1 MRAKLFCRTGELAGV
16 DHEIDQQATIGRST
30 QNSLRLDAPVV
41 SQTHARI
48 SYDAS
53 LDAFVLE
60 DLDSKNGT
68 RLDGVSV
75 RGRQRL
81 GPVHVVTLGEQHDFI
96 FVAASSQAEA
106 SPRGH
111 VTSDTLYEPPSAL
124 DVPVLSTPVADPSGN
139 KTVHE
144 RASAL
149 EVPRLQ
155 SGPGRGAGVGED
167 AHPSSRETVLE
178 APSALEVPVLST
190 PVADPSGNKTVHERA
205 SALEVPRLQSGPGRG
220 AGVGEDAHP
229 SSRETVLEAPSALEV
244 PSLEM
249 VSGVRAKAAGHAGQ
263 VVLEVTLADG
273 ATRRVVLGEGRH
285 EIGRSAECAVSIDD
299 RTLTRRH
306 AVLTVTGDGVTLEDL
321 DSRNGTF
328 KSGERL
334 TGRVSIR
341 VGDVVT
347 CGDQVRVRV
356 VAS

>member
-1 MRAKLFCRTGELAGV
+1 MGELAGV

-48 SYDAS
+48 SYDTT

-81 GPVHVVTLGEQHDFI
+81 GLVHVVTLGEQHDFI
-96 FVAASSQAEA
+96 FVAASPQGEA
-106 SPRGH
+106 SPLGH

-124 DVPVLSTPVADPSGN
+124 DVPVLSAPVADPRGN

-144 RASAL
+144 RAPAL

-155 SGPGRGAGVGED
+155 SGPGQGAGVGED
-167 AHPSSRETVLE
+167 AHPSF
-178 APSALEVPVLST
+178 
-190 PVADPSGNKTVHERA
+190 
-205 SALEVPRLQSGPGRG
+205 
-220 AGVGEDAHP
+220 
-229 SSRETVLEAPSALEV
+229 RETVLEAPSALEV
-244 PSLEM
+244 PSLKMPSLEM
-249 VSGVRAKAAGHAGQ
+249 VSRVRAKAAGHAGQ

-285 EIGRSAECAVSIDD
+285 EIGRLAECAVSIDD
-299 RTLTRRH
+299 RTVTRRH

-347 CGDQVRVRV
+347 CGDQVTVRV

>member
-81 GPVHVVTLGEQHDFI
+81 GPIHVVTLGEQHDFI

-111 VTSDTLYEPPSAL
+111 VTSGTLYEPPSAL

-149 EVPRLQ
+149 EV
-155 SGPGRGAGVGED
+155 
-167 AHPSSRETVLE
+167 T
-178 APSALEVPVLST
+178 
-190 PVADPSGNKTVHERA
+190 
-205 SALEVPRLQSGPGRG
+205 RLQSGPGRG

-347 CGDQVRVRV
+347 CGDQVSVRV

>member
-1 MRAKLFCRTGELAGV
+1 MRAKLFCRTGKLAGV

-124 DVPVLSTPVADPSGN
+124 D
-139 KTVHE
+139 
-144 RASAL
+144 
-149 EVPRLQ
+149 
-155 SGPGRGAGVGED
+155 
-167 AHPSSRETVLE
+167 
-178 APSALEVPVLST
+178 VPVLST

>member
-1 MRAKLFCRTGELAGV
+1 VRAKLFCRTGELAGV

-178 APSALEVPVLST
+178 APSALEVP
-190 PVADPSGNKTVHERA
+190 
-205 SALEVPRLQSGPGRG
+205 
-220 AGVGEDAHP
+220 
-229 SSRETVLEAPSALEV
+229 
-244 PSLEM
+244 SLEM

>member
-1 MRAKLFCRTGELAGV
+1 
-16 DHEIDQQATIGRST
+16 
-30 QNSLRLDAPVV
+30 
-41 SQTHARI
+41 
-48 SYDAS
+48 
-53 LDAFVLE
+53 
-60 DLDSKNGT
+60 
-68 RLDGVSV
+68 
-75 RGRQRL
+75 
-81 GPVHVVTLGEQHDFI
+81 
-96 FVAASSQAEA
+96 
-106 SPRGH
+106 
-111 VTSDTLYEPPSAL
+111 
-124 DVPVLSTPVADPSGN
+124 
-139 KTVHE
+139 
-144 RASAL
+144 
-149 EVPRLQ
+149 
-155 SGPGRGAGVGED
+155 
-167 AHPSSRETVLE
+167 
-178 APSALEVPVLST
+178 
-190 PVADPSGNKTVHERA
+190 
-205 SALEVPRLQSGPGRG
+205 
-220 AGVGEDAHP
+220 
-229 SSRETVLEAPSALEV
+229 LEAPSALEV

>member
-1 MRAKLFCRTGELAGV
+1 MTVRAKLFCRTGELAGV

-178 APSALEVPVLST
+178 APSALEVP
-190 PVADPSGNKTVHERA
+190 
-205 SALEVPRLQSGPGRG
+205 
-220 AGVGEDAHP
+220 
-229 SSRETVLEAPSALEV
+229 
-244 PSLEM
+244 SLEM

>member
-16 DHEIDQQATIGRST
+16 DYEIDQQATIGRST

-48 SYDAS
+48 SYDTT

-68 RLDGVSV
+68 RLDGISV
-75 RGRQRL
+75 HGRQRL
-81 GPVHVVTLGEQHDFI
+81 GRVHVVTVGEQHDLI
-96 FVAASSQAEA
+96 FVAASPQGES
-106 SPRGH
+106 SPQRP

-124 DVPVLSTPVADPSGN
+124 DVPVLSAPIADPSGN
-139 KTVHE
+139 NTVHE
-144 RASAL
+144 PASAL
-149 EVPRLQ
+149 EVPRMQ
-155 SGPGRGAGVGED
+155 SGPGSGAGVGGD
-167 AHPSSRETVLE
+167 AHPSSRETVLD
-178 APSALEVPVLST
+178 ALSALE
-190 PVADPSGNKTVHERA
+190 A
-205 SALEVPRLQSGPGRG
+205 
-220 AGVGEDAHP
+220 
-229 SSRETVLEAPSALEV
+229 

-249 VSGVRAKAAGHAGQ
+249 VGGVRAKAAGNPGQ

-273 ATRRVVLGEGRH
+273 TPRRVVLGEGRH

-299 RTLTRRH
+299 RTMTRRH
-306 AVLTVTGDGVTLEDL
+306 AVLTVTGGGMKLEDL

-334 TGRVSIR
+334 TGPVSLR

-347 CGDQVRVRV
+347 CGDQVTVRV

>member
-1 MRAKLFCRTGELAGV
+1 VRAKLFCRTGKLAGV

-30 QNSLRLDAPVV
+30 QNSLRLDAPLV

-124 DVPVLSTPVADPSGN
+124 DVPVLF
-139 KTVHE
+139 
-144 RASAL
+144 
-149 EVPRLQ
+149 
-155 SGPGRGAGVGED
+155 
-167 AHPSSRETVLE
+167 
-178 APSALEVPVLST
+178 T

-347 CGDQVRVRV
+347 CGAQVRVRV